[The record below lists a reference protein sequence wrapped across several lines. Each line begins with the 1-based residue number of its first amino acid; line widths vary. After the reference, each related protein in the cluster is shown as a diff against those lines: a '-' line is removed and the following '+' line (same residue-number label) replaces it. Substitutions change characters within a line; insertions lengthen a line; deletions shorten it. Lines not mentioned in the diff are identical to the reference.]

1 MNIEQVKKD
10 YWEVMIQPFT
20 QRTDRSFY
28 EIYHRKIGKIY
39 TSLASHSKE
48 ERDEIMFDRSIEL
61 LLEHYPH
68 YSPLSET
75 DKKELLGVFIS
86 KVSNTEGSKVS
97 WKCRNKNA
105 VRMGDLKRLFGCYHQ
120 PPSETP
126 IKSGGC

>member
-1 MNIEQVKKD
+1 VNKEKQMNKEQLKED
-10 YWEVMIQPFT
+10 YWKKMIEPFT

-97 WKCRNKNA
+97 
-105 VRMGDLKRLFGCYHQ
+105 
-120 PPSETP
+120 
-126 IKSGGC
+126 